1 VTIRDSDVGNSGVAR
16 ALWAGA
22 AVALAGAIG
31 WGLLGAYAET
41 QTWLIAVAVG
51 VGVGWVMTR
60 LVDAPSMSLQVAAV
74 LFTLGAVVL
83 GQILI
88 IAFTINKNF
97 GNFDF
102 PLSFRL
108 YREAIS
114 SGDITEDLL
123 FGLGGGAIGAFYSV
137 RMLRSK
143 GAAQRAAA
151 AQAPPPPPPA

>member
-1 VTIRDSDVGNSGVAR
+1 MTIRDSDMGNSGVAR

-22 AVALAGAIG
+22 AVAIAGAIG

-51 VGVGWVMTR
+51 IGVGWVMTR
-60 LVDAPSMSLQVAAV
+60 LVDKPSTSLMVAAV

-123 FGLGGGAIGAFYSV
+123 FGLGGGAVGAFYSV

-143 GAAQRAAA
+143 NAAPPAT
-151 AQAPPPPPPA
+151 PPPPPAN